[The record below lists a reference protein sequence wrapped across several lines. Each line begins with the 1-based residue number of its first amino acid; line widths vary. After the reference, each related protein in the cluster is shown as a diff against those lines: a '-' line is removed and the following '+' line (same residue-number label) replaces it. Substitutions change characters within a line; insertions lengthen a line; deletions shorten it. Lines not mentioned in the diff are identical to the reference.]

1 MFVAAVGQIQLSASL
16 LLTQPTP
23 KHQSSYLR
31 SWFLHQTHPD
41 SSIQAGKEGGM
52 QWVSD
57 AGYVPAVGLPLGS
70 LMGQEEKAQSEFL
83 PAHFPAQM
91 GITRTHSF
99 PRLQNLLWHVDLLRQ
114 PQEAIHIVF

>member
-1 MFVAAVGQIQLSASL
+1 
-16 LLTQPTP
+16 
-23 KHQSSYLR
+23 
-31 SWFLHQTHPD
+31 
-41 SSIQAGKEGGM
+41 M

-57 AGYVPAVGLPLGS
+57 AGCVPALGLPLRS
-70 LMGQEEKAQSEFL
+70 LMGQEEKAQGEVL

-91 GITRTHSF
+91 GITRTHGF